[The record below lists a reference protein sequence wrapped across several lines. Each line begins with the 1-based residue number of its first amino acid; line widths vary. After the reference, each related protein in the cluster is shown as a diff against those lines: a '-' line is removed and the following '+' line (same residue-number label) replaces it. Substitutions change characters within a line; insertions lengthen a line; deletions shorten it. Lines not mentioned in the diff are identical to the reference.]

1 MAGFSKLFS
10 SILTSTLWGES
21 HATVRV
27 WIAMLAACD
36 AEGVVEGSI
45 PGFAHLARVSPEEM
59 RQALSILLAPDPD
72 SRTKDHDGRRIEAIE
87 GGWLILNYLKYRE
100 VAQAQE
106 GSRAP
111 YLRAWRKRK
120 REEAFREPG
129 SEG

>member
-1 MAGFSKLFS
+1 
-10 SILTSTLWGES
+10 
-21 HATVRV
+21 
-27 WIAMLAACD
+27 
-36 AEGVVEGSI
+36 
-45 PGFAHLARVSPEEM
+45 M